1 MKILLLL
8 LGIVGFI
15 AGVVLAAQ
23 GAGLVS
29 LPQSSFI
36 TNASDGIVYGIVIA
50 AIGLVLIGMSS
61 RRS

>member
-29 LPQSSFI
+29 LPQSSFN

>member
-15 AGVVLAAQ
+15 AGLVLTAQ
-23 GAGLVS
+23 GAGLVN
-29 LPQSSFI
+29 LPQSSFV
-36 TNASDGIVYGIVIA
+36 TNSSDGIVYGLVIA
-50 AIGLVLIGMSS
+50 AIGLALIGMSS